1 MQEKFFKEAPGL
13 LPDVNNAQ
21 HPSSWQPSQLSFSA
35 FQPVTLKPNISIMR
49 SATLPG
55 RQDIIISKNNSCLQG
70 R

>member
-35 FQPVTLKPNISIMR
+35 FQPVTLKPNISI
-49 SATLPG
+49 
-55 RQDIIISKNNSCLQG
+55 
-70 R
+70 